1 MKTIPVVFIHTGYQP
16 YMEYTIHQAEKT
28 NPVVYLLGDEKN
40 KNVAQRWFH
49 IEDYQSERY
58 EQFKKIYKHMSS
70 NPYEFEFNCFRRFF
84 VICEFAKKQGI
95 EKFIML
101 DTDCFSFVNFSN
113 LGFEEYD
120 VALSMP
126 KDQSNY
132 LWTASPHGSLWSV
145 AALENFLDYLFYEY
159 TDNISE
165 LEEKWKYHKSHGVG
179 GGICDMTLL
188 YLWAKSVEQFKIL
201 NTTQGYKNGVFDH
214 FVSFSEGYEKEEY
227 KTLKIINIK
236 RLKFKKDRAYFQKTD
251 GSWIR
256 TYTIHAQGESKIF
269 IKTIARKENSV
280 AVFYKDF
287 IGEKIYRRICR
298 YARLLV
304 HK

>member
-28 NPVVYLLGDEKN
+28 NQVVYLLGDEKN
-40 KNVAQRWFH
+40 KNVAQRWID

-84 VICEFAKKQGI
+84 VTYEFAKKQGI

-145 AALENFLDYLFYEY
+145 ATLENFLDYLFYEY

-165 LEEKWKYHKSHGVG
+165 LEEKWEYHKSHGVG

-188 YLWAKSVEQFKIL
+188 YLWTKSVEQFKIL
-201 NTTQGYKNGVFDH
+201 NTTQEYKNGVFDH

-256 TYTIHAQGESKIF
+256 TYTIHAQGKSKIF

-287 IGEKIYRRICR
+287 IVEKIYRRICR

>member
-28 NPVVYLLGDEKN
+28 NQVVYLLGDEKN
-40 KNVAQRWFH
+40 KNVAQRWID

-84 VICEFAKKQGI
+84 VTYEFAKKQGI

-145 AALENFLDYLFYEY
+145 ATLENFLDYLFYEY

-165 LEEKWKYHKSHGVG
+165 LEEKWEYHKSHGVG

-188 YLWAKSVEQFKIL
+188 YLWTKSVEQFKIL
-201 NTTQGYKNGVFDH
+201 NTTQEYKNGVFDH

-236 RLKFKKDRAYFQKTD
+236 RLKFKKDR
-251 GSWIR
+251 
-256 TYTIHAQGESKIF
+256 
-269 IKTIARKENSV
+269 V
-280 AVFYKDF
+280 
-287 IGEKIYRRICR
+287 
-298 YARLLV
+298 
-304 HK
+304 